1 MRVNENL
8 TQDPNLYEFY
18 LFGLLEHLKENETTF
33 LIHFLHG
40 LDYSKPQG

>member
-1 MRVNENL
+1 MQVNENL

-18 LFGLLEHLKENETTF
+18 FFGLEHLKENETTF